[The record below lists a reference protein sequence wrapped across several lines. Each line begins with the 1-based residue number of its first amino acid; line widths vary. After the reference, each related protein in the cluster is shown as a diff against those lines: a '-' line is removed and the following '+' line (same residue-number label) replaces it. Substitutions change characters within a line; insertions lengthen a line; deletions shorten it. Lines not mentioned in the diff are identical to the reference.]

1 MKAKDMNQY
10 NGPDKDA
17 YWESLGLYEEERF
30 AIMRHMSLAGKIL
43 AAWEQKGG
51 DKSDLK
57 DGYAL
62 RQLDQEDQKAELRRQ
77 FRVASWL
84 GIVDPDRLGQRSFV
98 SLFDVK
104 EEMVG
109 IGGAPFGSRSSII
122 RAKGAGHK
130 DGKAK
135 DGPSMQQ
142 GLESYGW
149 PADCDEALAY
159 CEGYGLGLPLRP
171 PPKVRKSDAD
181 DDQGDDEAGDPA
193 EDAQP
198 KSALGVM
205 VGALKEMDAKAA
217 AEKAAA
223 EPKRGPGRPKKNQ
236 ATAPAPDAR
245 DPDEPSADVSVQ
257 SIWDNEPD
265 SPAVP
270 RLVN

>member
-1 MKAKDMNQY
+1 VKVKDMNQY

-17 YWESLGLYEEERF
+17 YWESLGEYEEQRF
-30 AIMRHMSLAGKIL
+30 LVMRHMSLAGKIL

-51 DKSDLK
+51 DKDDLR
-57 DGYAL
+57 DGYTL
-62 RQLDQEDQKAELRRQ
+62 RKLDKEDQQAELRRQ

-84 GIVDPDRLGQRSFV
+84 GIVAPEKMGERRFV
-98 SLFDVK
+98 SLFDVP

-171 PPKVRKSDAD
+171 PPKQKKID
-181 DDQGDDEAGDPA
+181 GNDEGEEGGEAA
-193 EDAQP
+193 EDEQP

-236 ATAPAPDAR
+236 AALSAPDAR
-245 DPDEPSADVSVQ
+245 DPDEPPVDRSVQ